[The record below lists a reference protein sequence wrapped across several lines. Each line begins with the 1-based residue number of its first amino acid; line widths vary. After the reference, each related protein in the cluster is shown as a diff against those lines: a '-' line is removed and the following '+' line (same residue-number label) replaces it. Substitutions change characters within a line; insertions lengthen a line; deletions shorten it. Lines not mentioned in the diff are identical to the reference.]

1 MNKTDIEKIKSLPIE
16 EVARRLQLDVV
27 RHKCRCPFH
36 DDTHPSLTFK
46 GGGYRCFAC
55 GAHGDVI
62 SLTRQL
68 LNLGFVEACQWLAQ
82 EGNVILQLPAGTRH
96 SQPTDSGQTVPFD
109 AARYVR
115 YFDHPWLSGV
125 ARRFLFDERAIDPR
139 VAGWCRLSSYRDKH
153 DTHWLQIPYFD
164 LQGQLIGIQSRNLS
178 GQRPRFRFPK
188 GSCCSIYNLPV
199 LRMLREGEPL
209 YIAEGASDCWAM
221 LSAGHKAIAIPS
233 ATLLKPHQL
242 RQALQHITH
251 STPLQLHIYPDN
263 DTPGEHLYRKLL
275 LVANE
280 LGACLQHH
288 PLPAGCKDYAD
299 YYVSLRHQQR
309 NP

>member
-16 EVARRLQLDVV
+16 EVARRLQLNVV

-46 GGGYRCFAC
+46 AGTFRCFAC

-62 SLTRQL
+62 SLAQKL
-68 LNLGFVEACQWLAQ
+68 LNLSFVETCHWLAQ
-82 EGNVILQLPAGTRH
+82 EGNLILHSSSDTRPA
-96 SQPTDSGQTVPFD
+96 QPMDSGQPAPFD

-153 DTHWLQIPYFD
+153 NTHWLQIPYFD
-164 LQGQLIGIQSRNLS
+164 QQGQLIGIQSRNLS
-178 GQRPRFRFPK
+178 GQQPRFRFPK
-188 GSCCSIYNLPV
+188 GSRCTIYNLPV
-199 LRMLREGEPL
+199 LPLLREGEPL

-242 RQALQHITH
+242 RQALQLIAHH
-251 STPLQLHIYPDN
+251 QPLQLHIYPDN
-263 DTPGEHLYRKLL
+263 DTPGENLYRKLL
-275 LVANE
+275 LVANDI
-280 LGACLQHH
+280 GASLQRH
-288 PLPAGCKDYAD
+288 PLPAGCKDFAD
-299 YYVSLRHQQR
+299 YYVKTHLRQPKH
-309 NP
+309 